1 VSVPSTSPY
10 LDRRVVF
17 ATMHGKEKAAR
28 EPFERELGAEV
39 VAAVGLDTD
48 QFGTFSREVERTLT
62 PRLAARAKARLSIKL
77 TGERFALAS
86 EGSYS
91 SSFGPVV
98 VHNELLLFVDDE
110 RGFELIESA
119 TTATSLAGARRCAN
133 LAAALEH
140 ATRIGLPEQWV
151 MAHSQVGSELIVR
164 KGLRSLDDLET
175 VAAALLK
182 ASADHTVIVEPD
194 LRAHASPSRATVIAH
209 LSERMA
215 ARLATP
221 CPRCATPGF
230 GAVDVER
237 GLPCRDCG
245 EPTKGIIADLRG
257 CALCDRV
264 DRVERPERTSSPEW
278 CDACNP

>member
-1 VSVPSTSPY
+1 MPTSSPY

-48 QFGTFSREVERTLT
+48 QFGTFSRDIERTLT
-62 PRLAARAKARLSIKL
+62 PRLAARAKARLSLKL
-77 TGERFALAS
+77 SGEHFALAS

-119 TTATSLAGARRCAN
+119 SAAAPLVGARRCDTVT
-133 LAAALEH
+133 AALEH

-151 MAHSQVGSELIVR
+151 MVHVQVGSELIVR
-164 KGLRSLDDLET
+164 KGLRSRDDLELV
-175 VAAALLK
+175 VASLLQ
-182 ASADHTVIVEPD
+182 ASPDHTVTVEPD
-194 LRAHASPSRATVIAH
+194 LRAHASPSRATAIAQ

-215 ARLATP
+215 LRLATP

-230 GAVDVER
+230 GIVDVQR

-245 EPTKGIIADLRG
+245 EPTRGIIADIRG

-264 DRVERPERTSSPEW
+264 EIVNRPERTSSPEW

>member
-1 VSVPSTSPY
+1 MPTSSPY

-17 ATMHGKEKAAR
+17 ATMHGKENAAR

-48 QFGTFSREVERTLT
+48 QFGTFSREIERTLT
-62 PRLAARAKARLSIKL
+62 PRLAARAKARLSLKL
-77 TGERFALAS
+77 SGERFALAS

-91 SSFGPVV
+91 SSFGPLV

-119 TTATSLAGARRCAN
+119 TTPTALAGARRCDTV
-133 LAAALEH
+133 AAALAH

-151 MAHSQVGSELIVR
+151 MVHVQVGSELIVR
-164 KGLRSLDDLET
+164 KGLRSRDDVERAVTTLLD
-175 VAAALLK
+175 
-182 ASADHTVIVEPD
+182 SSRDHTVTVEPD
-194 LRAHASPSRATVIAH
+194 LRAHASPTRATVISQ

-215 ARLATP
+215 LRLAMP

-230 GAVDVER
+230 GVVDVRR

-245 EPTKGIIADLRG
+245 EPTRGVIADVLG

-264 DRVERPERTSSPEW
+264 EIVDRPERTSSPEW